1 MSDNSIK
8 AAWISGSLG
17 LVGAIIAAIILF
29 HGSSGP
35 TPTPTPSPA
44 TSSPGPTAS
53 APVNGVP
60 SSYQGTW
67 TGVVT
72 QSVGNPYQLTLK
84 IGSGGVGNAIGSWQV
99 PTLNC
104 TGVVYLESG
113 GGPLELQQV
122 TDLNAN
128 DLCYAR
134 FTADVTLEGSDLSYQ
149 IIGATSVSGQFY
161 NGAQTP
167 LATST
172 LTSTG

>member
-17 LVGAIIAAIILF
+17 LVGAIIGAIILF
-29 HGSSGP
+29 HGNSKP
-35 TPTPTPSPA
+35 APSPPSPTTA
-44 TSSPGPTAS
+44 SPVSTASSPI
-53 APVNGVP
+53 NGVP

-72 QSVGNPYQLTLK
+72 QSVGNPYELTLK
-84 IGSGGVGNAIGSWQV
+84 IGSGGVGSAIGSWQV

-128 DLCYAR
+128 DLCYAH
-134 FTADVTLEGSDLSYQ
+134 FTADVTLQGSDLSYQ
-149 IIGATSVSGQFY
+149 IIGATSVNGQFY
-161 NGAQTP
+161 NGDQTP

-172 LTSTG
+172 LSPTG